1 MQPNEARAQ
10 FWLNKADLVQE
21 LSLAMGAVERKT
33 TIPILG
39 NVRLEAS
46 DFGYLAIT
54 ATDLEIGLQC
64 RCPAEVKKP
73 GVVTLPAK
81 RLLDYVRLLPDGPV
95 EIRFTENDWARIQAG
110 RSKMRMAGLSAE
122 SFPELPAPPDSG
134 FDIPLKTLA
143 RMIQR
148 VLFAISLEQSRFT
161 LEGAQFEVG
170 ADSFRMV
177 ATDGHR
183 LAFIE
188 VPGGAKPEKMI
199 IPRKALL
206 ELLRLAGTVDGDA
219 KVEFA
224 TDSNHLFFTVGDRL
238 LLSRRLS
245 GNFPDYSRVLPKS
258 FKGTAKVNVREMRRA
273 LDRALVLSDDRRVV
287 KLNIADGQLTVS
299 SGQTETSETDE
310 TMAAEVSGP
319 SLEIW
324 FNGDYLTDFL
334 AAADTEQAVLAYN
347 DATMAIQLAPVGEEA
362 SEYKYIVMPMR
373 I

>member
-1 MQPNEARAQ
+1 MQPNGARAQ
-10 FWLNKADLVQE
+10 FSFVKADLVRE
-21 LSLAMGAVERKT
+21 LSLAVGAVERKT
-33 TIPILG
+33 TIPILS

-46 DFGYLAIT
+46 DSGHLAIT
-54 ATDLEIGLQC
+54 ATDLEIGMQS

-73 GVVTLPAK
+73 GVATLPAK

-95 EIRFTENDWARIQAG
+95 EIRFTENDWATIQAG
-110 RSKMRMAGLSAE
+110 RSKTRMAGLSAE

-161 LEGAQFEVG
+161 LEGALFEVG

-188 VPGGAKPEKMI
+188 VPGGAKPERTI
-199 IPRKALL
+199 IPRKAMVEVLK
-206 ELLRLAGTVDGDA
+206 LAGAGAGETVHVNSD
-219 KVEFA
+219 E
-224 TDSNHLFFTVGDRL
+224 NHIFFQVGERTL
-238 LLSRRLS
+238 TARRLT
-245 GNFPDYSRVLPKS
+245 GMFPEYARVLPKS
-258 FKGTAKVNVREMRRA
+258 FKGTAKVNVREMRGA
-273 LDRALVLSDDRRVV
+273 LDRARVLSDDRRAV
-287 KLNIADGQLTVS
+287 KLNITDGQLTVS

-319 SLEIW
+319 SLEIG

-334 AAADTEQAVLAYN
+334 AAVETEQAVLSYN
-347 DATMAIQLAPVGEEA
+347 DATMAVQFSPAGEEGTD
-362 SEYKYIVMPMR
+362 YRCVVMPMR